1 MADYIHYLGHSG
13 FDISLNGNVVLIDPF
28 FGAGIRDSLKIPVLK
43 PSMIRKADLILLTHE
58 HKDHCDPDT
67 VKELAER
74 TGATVVAPRETLAT
88 IDMNSRQKV
97 DVKIGDRFQLK
108 GVDVSVVKAAHP
120 QSQYPVGYII
130 NDYVKIYHAG
140 DTYQFNDML
149 SMNVDYAMLP
159 IGGGYTMD
167 PIDAAN
173 ATKLLRANFII
184 PIHYNTF
191 DRITQDVK
199 DFTRRV
205 TRGRVI
211 EMKPDESI
219 EIRR

>member
-1 MADYIHYLGHSG
+1 MRD
-13 FDISLNGNVVLIDPF
+13 NVVLIDPF
-28 FGAGIRDSLKIPVLK
+28 FGAGIRDALKIPVLK
-43 PSMIRKADLILLTHE
+43 PALIRKADVILLTHE
-58 HKDHCDPDT
+58 HRDHCDPDT

-74 TGATVVAPRETLAT
+74 TGATVVAPKETLAI
-88 IDMNSRQKV
+88 IDINDRQKV

-108 GVDVSVVKAAHP
+108 GIDFSVVKAAHP

-140 DTYQFNDML
+140 DTYQFNDMV
-149 SMNVDYAMLP
+149 SINVDYAIIP

-173 ATKLLRANFII
+173 STKLLRANFII

-191 DRITQDVK
+191 DKISQDVK
-199 DFTRRV
+199 DFSRRV
-205 TRGRVI
+205 SHGKVI
-211 EMKPDESI
+211 EMRPDESI
-219 EIRR
+219 TIRK